1 MCGFNGLIGQYNK
14 NDLKLVKEKS
24 KLIEHRGPDEHTF
37 LEKNNI
43 YIDFFRLSI
52 VDLPSGS
59 QPKTDKDGNY
69 TLFFNG
75 EIYNFKI
82 LKKELIDLGV
92 NFETNSDT
100 EVLLQIFNKFGIA
113 GLKKLNGMFSICL
126 IDNINNFTYLIR
138 DQFGIK
144 PLYYKFEKNY
154 IKFSSESKTLF
165 SKSQSLSQSSL
176 GHYLSYQ
183 FYLNNETIFEN
194 IYTIDPG
201 CYLKIDNKTGKNSI
215 ESYFNLKFL
224 NTSSQHTNLI
234 DLEKEIINSV
244 KLQTFA
250 DVSVGSHLSGGIDSS
265 LISAIASSYKSDLK
279 TFHGYFPDDGEDYS
293 EIDFARKVAK
303 HIDVELFEVEITYQ
317 DFIDNFSKIMN
328 ILDYPIVGPGVFPQY
343 MVNKFASKHVKV
355 LLGGQGGDEIFAGY
369 ARYLIVYLEQVL
381 LGSINES
388 QDSKHLVNLDTVSKA
403 LPSLKEYIP
412 LIKEMW
418 SQDLFTNPVNRYEM
432 ILKRNIPVKWL
443 TTHSQNLIKSAKQDF
458 EKQLNFIN
466 EASLINKMLN
476 FDISFILPGLLQVE
490 DRVSM
495 AHSIESRV
503 PYLDQQVFD
512 CAVNL
517 EPKLK
522 FGEGVLKSPLKEIAK
537 KYLPEYVYNRK
548 GKMGFP
554 VPFNEWLNK
563 PEFKEFVF
571 NTILNSNFSNSVY
584 FNKRNFEKD
593 TMTYNNFDRSLW
605 AVLCLSEWSKNVS
618 MELENKN

>member
-1 MCGFNGLIGQYNK
+1 M
-14 NDLKLVKEKS
+14 
-24 KLIEHRGPDEHTF
+24 
-37 LEKNNI
+37 
-43 YIDFFRLSI
+43 SI

-279 TFHGYFPDDGEDYS
+279 TFHGYFPDDSEDYS

-303 HIDVELFEVEITYQ
+303 HIDVELFEVQITYQ

-381 LGSINES
+381 LGSINQS
-388 QDSKHLVNLDTVSKA
+388 QDNQHLVNLDTVSKA

-443 TTHSQNLIKSAKQDF
+443 SEHSLSLINSAKQDF
-458 EKQLNFIN
+458 EEKT
-466 EASLINKMLN
+466 
-476 FDISFILPGLLQVE
+476 
-490 DRVSM
+490 
-495 AHSIESRV
+495 
-503 PYLDQQVFD
+503 
-512 CAVNL
+512 
-517 EPKLK
+517 K
-522 FGEGVLKSPLKEIAK
+522 F
-537 KYLPEYVYNRK
+537 N
-548 GKMGFP
+548 
-554 VPFNEWLNK
+554 
-563 PEFKEFVF
+563 
-571 NTILNSNFSNSVY
+571 
-584 FNKRNFEKD
+584 
-593 TMTYNNFDRSLW
+593 
-605 AVLCLSEWSKNVS
+605 
-618 MELENKN
+618 